1 MTKTG
6 GTSESEPPEAGESR
20 AEDSTASTER
30 PPGIRNK
37 TLSQLIFLKRR
48 LVIEF
53 VADQHDVDYS
63 EWWMTVEEPDPSE
76 QERSFGEYLDEDVTA
91 GDVQEILESY
101 EGCEGKRKAYDYLN
115 TLREIE
121 ST

>member
-1 MTKTG
+1 MTKTD
-6 GTSESEPPEAGESR
+6 GTSGSERAEAGESR
-20 AEDSTASTER
+20 SEDSTASPEQY
-30 PPGIRNK
+30 PGIRNK

-48 LVIEF
+48 LVIEC
-53 VADQHDVDYS
+53 VAEQHGVDYS
-63 EWWMTVEEPDPSE
+63 EWWMTVEEPELSE

-115 TLREIE
+115 TLRELE